1 MIYHRLEMGGIETLI
16 VRLANILAAEGIEV
30 QIFARPGALEA
41 NLAKNVIVTHFDQ
54 YNEIWRRHFKSC
66 ANATIIS
73 FDPLSYLIMRR
84 LQLKVFL
91 STGDRIRGH
100 GGIFHPRSL
109 FWSGDPLPVRFT
121 IKLAFKLSGDH
132 EFFFMSNAVKL
143 SSKKGLR
150 IRSQLSNRVIKLPLS
165 LDEKPSWSPKN
176 YDLLNIIS
184 VGRLA
189 PFKAYNKKAP
199 EIISKLLNNG
209 INSKWDIWGDGEDK
223 TFIINEISKLGINTK
238 VSLHGSLDYSKIKE
252 TLIKADLFVGM
263 GTAALEAAS
272 LGIPTICC
280 IDEVEDL
287 CYGYLHEAPGDII
300 GEQSEGFEYKDLFEC
315 ISKFQEQSSEDRMA
329 LGILCREAAMFK
341 SSGTSYQDITK
352 APIWPQSI
360 LKEAVSL
367 VISAPYIFAVDSRK
381 LRIAFKALR
390 RVFK

>member
-1 MIYHRLEMGGIETLI
+1 
-16 VRLANILAAEGIEV
+16 
-30 QIFARPGALEA
+30 
-41 NLAKNVIVTHFDQ
+41 
-54 YNEIWRRHFKSC
+54 
-66 ANATIIS
+66 
-73 FDPLSYLIMRR
+73 MRR

-165 LDEKPSWSPKN
+165 LDEKLSWSPKN